1 MADPKTILEYATQ
14 RSDSAGQALTDAQQR
29 LADAQAALV
38 AATAGSKNAS
48 AELADLER
56 RIDDIRQ
63 KLSGIVTPADG
74 EVLLDA
80 LELATISL
88 RSKQAA
94 VVKSKGRFSVA
105 QANVAQ
111 AQTDVAAASVVRTQA
126 QTALA
131 QATAANEAREA
142 LAQAL
147 DDAPLKDLP
156 TEVGK
161 ALDPANPVEG
171 AAFKKAKERIEGDI
185 PEKLLKRAED
195 RRRQAVVAITQEDKN
210 VTAAEDAVLKEGETN
225 SGRAGAAAKA
235 WVAFKRAETAARSFV
250 NTAKD
255 SFDSAK
261 SIFKEVGDPTRAP
274 LTPEQ
279 KALIDDADLKDDRET
294 AVGEEETIDTG
305 VAKDLSEKQILLDEA
320 ILKAKAD
327 PSDTNL
333 AAVETAQVDVDE
345 AQSKFDEDNGKW
357 REKETDLAAANVAVE
372 QKSAALA
379 AAIQKAV
386 AAGSDPNTD
395 TDVAFAK
402 GELTTAENNLKDA
415 DEAYRLSDHG
425 ILDLWE
431 AAVPDA
437 TWRLFEKYE
446 DALEI
451 LNTLKL
457 VNPAGLKADLKSKE
471 EAYVTAQ
478 VAADKSASILQ
489 QLAAEQAQR
498 VARQDGAEQVADAR
512 RFSALRGDE

>member
-1 MADPKTILEYATQ
+1 MPEPKTILEYATQ
-14 RSDSAGQALTDAQQR
+14 RSDNAQTALTDAQKR
-29 LADAQAALV
+29 LADAQAALM
-38 AATAGSKNAS
+38 AATADSKKAS

-56 RIDDIRQ
+56 RINDIRQ

-80 LELATISL
+80 LELATIRL

-94 VVKSKGRFSVA
+94 VANGKGKFSMA

-111 AQTDVAAASVVRTQA
+111 ARSDVAAASAVRTQA
-126 QTALA
+126 QTAVD
-131 QATAANEAREA
+131 QATVANEAREA
-142 LAQAL
+142 LVQAL

-156 TEVGK
+156 AEVGK

-185 PEKLLKRAED
+185 PEKLLQRAKD
-195 RRRQAVVAITQEDKN
+195 RRTQAVGTIAQEDKN
-210 VTAAEDAVLKEGETN
+210 VAAAEDALLKERETH
-225 SGRAGAAAKA
+225 GGPAGAAAKA
-235 WVAFKRAETAARSFV
+235 WVAFLRAEAAARNFV
-250 NTAKD
+250 NTAED

-261 SIFKEVGDPTRAP
+261 STFAEVGNPARAP

-294 AVGEEETIDTG
+294 AAGEEATIDTG
-305 VAKDLSEKQILLDEA
+305 VAKTLSDNKILLDEA

-327 PSDTNL
+327 PTDTNL
-333 AAVETAQVDVDE
+333 AAVDAAKVNVDE
-345 AQSKFDEDNGKW
+345 AQSNFDTAIGNW
-357 REKETDLAAANVAVE
+357 RMAEADLVASNLAVD
-372 QKSAALA
+372 QKSAALVE
-379 AAIQKAV
+379 AIQKAV
-386 AAGSDPNTD
+386 AAGNDPNTD
-395 TDVAFAK
+395 PDVAFAK
-402 GELTTAENNLKDA
+402 GELTTAENKLKDS
-415 DEAYRLSDHG
+415 DEAYRISHHG

-446 DALEI
+446 DALEV
-451 LNTLKL
+451 LNTLKG
-457 VNPAGLKADLKSKE
+457 VNPSGLKADLKSKE

-478 VAADKSASILQ
+478 VAADKSTNILQ

-498 VARQDGAEQVADAR
+498 VARQEGAEQVADAR

>member
-14 RSDSAGQALTDAQQR
+14 RSDSAEQALTDAQKR

-80 LELATISL
+80 LELATIRL

-94 VVKSKGRFSVA
+94 VAKSKGKFSVA

-126 QTALA
+126 QTAVN

-142 LAQAL
+142 LVLAL
-147 DDAPLKDLP
+147 ENAPLKDLP

-185 PEKLLKRAED
+185 PEKLLQRAKD
-195 RRRQAVVAITQEDKN
+195 RRRQAVVALAQQDKN
-210 VTAAEDAVLKEGETN
+210 VTDVEDAVLKEGETN
-225 SGRAGAAAKA
+225 NGRAGAAAKA
-235 WVAFKRAETAARSFV
+235 WVAFQRAETAARNFV
-250 NTAKD
+250 NTAED

-261 SIFKEVGDPTRAP
+261 SIFAEVGDPARAP

-305 VAKDLSEKQILLDEA
+305 VAKTLADNQIQLDEA

-333 AAVETAQVDVDE
+333 AAVENAQGDVDE

-357 REKETDLAAANVAVE
+357 REKETDLVSANHAVD

-379 AAIQKAV
+379 EAIQKAV

-395 TDVAFAK
+395 PDVAFAK
-402 GELTTAENNLKDA
+402 GELTTAENKVKDA

-446 DALEI
+446 DALEV
-451 LNTLKL
+451 LNTLKG

-478 VAADKSASILQ
+478 VAADKSTNILQ

-498 VARQDGAEQVADAR
+498 VARQEGAEQVSDAR

>member
-14 RSDSAGQALTDAQQR
+14 RSDSAEQALTDAQKR

-38 AATAGSKNAS
+38 AATSESKTAS

-80 LELATISL
+80 LELATIRL

-94 VVKSKGRFSVA
+94 VVKSNGKFSVA

-111 AQTDVAAASVVRTQA
+111 AQTDVAAASVVRNQA
-126 QTALA
+126 QTALT

-142 LAQAL
+142 LVQAL
-147 DDAPLKDLP
+147 DDAPVKDLP

-195 RRRQAVVAITQEDKN
+195 RRKQAGVAITQEDKN
-210 VTAAEDAVLKEGETN
+210 VTAAEDALLKEGETN
-225 SGRAGAAAKA
+225 NGRAGAAAKA
-235 WVAFKRAETAARSFV
+235 WVAFQRAEAAARSFV
-250 NTAKD
+250 NTAED
-255 SFDSAK
+255 SFNNAK
-261 SIFKEVGDPTRAP
+261 STFKEVGDSTRAP
-274 LTPEQ
+274 LTAEQ
-279 KALIDDADLKDDRET
+279 KALIDDADLKDDREA

-305 VAKDLSEKQILLDEA
+305 VAQDLSAKQILLDEA

-333 AAVETAQVDVDE
+333 AAVETAQGDVEE

-357 REKETDLAAANVAVE
+357 REKETDLVAANLAVD
-372 QKSAALA
+372 QKSAALT

-395 TDVAFAK
+395 PDVAFAR
-402 GELTTAENNLKDA
+402 GELTTAENHLKDA

-446 DALEI
+446 DALDI

-457 VNPAGLKADLKSKE
+457 VNPAGLKADLTAKE

-478 VAADKSASILQ
+478 VAADKSANILQ

-498 VARQDGAEQVADAR
+498 VARHEGAEQVADAR